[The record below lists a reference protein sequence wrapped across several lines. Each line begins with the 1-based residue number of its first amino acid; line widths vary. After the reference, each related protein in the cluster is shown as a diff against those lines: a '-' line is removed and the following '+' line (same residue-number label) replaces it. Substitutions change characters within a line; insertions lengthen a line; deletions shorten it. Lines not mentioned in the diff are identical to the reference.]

1 MISISWIPIGK
12 KNLLGV
18 SQFPG
23 KNLQNIFDLSSFLK
37 DLQIIKKQKVK
48 IVVSLLPDNE
58 KNKLGLDDLIWSKEE
73 VEYIQFPI
81 NDFSVP
87 PKKKFN
93 ELKKLISFIKE
104 NLMLSKHVLIH
115 CNGGKGRSGMIA
127 ALVLKAM
134 KEKDPIKKVREKVIG
149 AIETEEQE
157 IFVTNWTHNYY
168 T

>member
-23 KNLQNIFDLSSFLK
+23 KNLQNIFDLSSFSN

-48 IVVSLLPDNE
+48 IVVSLLPDKE
-58 KNKLGLDDLIWSKEE
+58 KNKLGLDDFIWSKEE

-81 NDFSVP
+81 GDFSVP

-104 NLMLSKHVLIH
+104 NLMLSKYVLIH

-157 IFVTNWTHNYY
+157 IFVKDWV
-168 T
+168 

>member
-23 KNLQNIFDLSSFLK
+23 KNLQNIFDLSSFSK
-37 DLQIIKKQKVK
+37 DLQIIKKQKIK

-58 KNKLGLDDLIWSKEE
+58 KNKLGLDDLIWSKQEI
-73 VEYIQFPI
+73 EYIKFPI
-81 NDFSVP
+81 DDFGVP
-87 PKKKFN
+87 PNNKYD
-93 ELKKLISFIKE
+93 ELKELISIIKK
-104 NLMLSKHVLIH
+104 NLILSNPVLIH

-134 KEKDPIKKVREKVIG
+134 KEKDTIKKVRENVVG

-157 IFVTNWTHNYY
+157 TFVENWI
-168 T
+168 

>member
-23 KNLQNIFDLSSFLK
+23 KNLQNIFDSSSFLK

-58 KNKLGLDDLIWSKEE
+58 KNKLGLDDFIWSKEE
-73 VEYIQFPI
+73 VDYIQFPI

-157 IFVTNWTHNYY
+157 IFVKDWV
-168 T
+168 

>member
-1 MISISWIPIGK
+1 MISISWITIGK

-23 KNLQNIFDLSSFLK
+23 KNLQNIFDLSSFSK

-81 NDFSVP
+81 SDFSVP

-93 ELKKLISFIKE
+93 ELKKLISFIKK

-157 IFVTNWTHNYY
+157 IFVKDWV
-168 T
+168 

>member
-104 NLMLSKHVLIH
+104 NLMLSKYVLIH

-157 IFVTNWTHNYY
+157 IFVKDWV
-168 T
+168 

>member
-48 IVVSLLPDNE
+48 IVVSLLPDKE

-157 IFVTNWTHNYY
+157 IFVKDWV
-168 T
+168 

>member
-37 DLQIIKKQKVK
+37 DLQIIKKHKVK

-104 NLMLSKHVLIH
+104 NLMLSKYVLIH

-157 IFVTNWTHNYY
+157 IFVKDWV
-168 T
+168 

>member
-73 VEYIQFPI
+73 VEYIQFPV

-104 NLMLSKHVLIH
+104 NLMLSKYVLIH

-157 IFVTNWTHNYY
+157 IYVKDWV
-168 T
+168 

>member
-23 KNLQNIFDLSSFLK
+23 KNLQNIFDLSSFSK

-58 KNKLGLDDLIWSKEE
+58 KNKLGLDDLIWSKVE

-81 NDFSVP
+81 SDFSVP

-93 ELKKLISFIKE
+93 ELKKLISFIKK

-157 IFVTNWTHNYY
+157 IFVKDWV
-168 T
+168 

>member
-48 IVVSLLPDNE
+48 IIVSLLPENE

-157 IFVTNWTHNYY
+157 ILVKDWF
-168 T
+168 

>member
-104 NLMLSKHVLIH
+104 SLMLSKHVLIH

-157 IFVTNWTHNYY
+157 IFVKDWV
-168 T
+168 

>member
-48 IVVSLLPDNE
+48 IVVSLLPENE

-104 NLMLSKHVLIH
+104 NLMLSKYVLIH

-157 IFVTNWTHNYY
+157 IFVKDWV
-168 T
+168 

>member
-58 KNKLGLDDLIWSKEE
+58 KNKLGLDDRIWSKEE

-104 NLMLSKHVLIH
+104 NLMLSKYVLIH

-157 IFVTNWTHNYY
+157 IFVKDWV
-168 T
+168 

>member
-134 KEKDPIKKVREKVIG
+134 KEKDTINKVRENVFG

-157 IFVTNWTHNYY
+157 TFVENWI
-168 T
+168 

>member
-73 VEYIQFPI
+73 VEYIQFSI

-93 ELKKLISFIKE
+93 ELKKLI
-104 NLMLSKHVLIH
+104 
-115 CNGGKGRSGMIA
+115 
-127 ALVLKAM
+127 
-134 KEKDPIKKVREKVIG
+134 
-149 AIETEEQE
+149 
-157 IFVTNWTHNYY
+157 
-168 T
+168 

>member
-23 KNLQNIFDLSSFLK
+23 KNLQNIFDLSSFSN

-48 IVVSLLPDNE
+48 IVLSLLPDNE

-104 NLMLSKHVLIH
+104 NLMLSKYVLIH

-157 IFVTNWTHNYY
+157 IFVKDWV
-168 T
+168 

>member
-81 NDFSVP
+81 GDFSVP

-157 IFVTNWTHNYY
+157 IFVKDWV
-168 T
+168 

>member
-1 MISISWIPIGK
+1 MFSISWIPIGK

-37 DLQIIKKQKVK
+37 DLQIIKKQKIK
-48 IVVSLLPDNE
+48 IVVSLLPENE

-104 NLMLSKHVLIH
+104 NLMLSKYVLIH

-157 IFVTNWTHNYY
+157 IFVKDWV
-168 T
+168 

>member
-81 NDFSVP
+81 NDFSLP

-104 NLMLSKHVLIH
+104 TFMLSKHVLIH

-157 IFVTNWTHNYY
+157 IFVKDWV
-168 T
+168 

>member
-23 KNLQNIFDLSSFLK
+23 KNLQNIFDLSSLLK

-48 IVVSLLPDNE
+48 IVVSLLPDKE
-58 KNKLGLDDLIWSKEE
+58 KFKLGLDDLIWSKEE

-81 NDFSVP
+81 GDFSVP

-157 IFVTNWTHNYY
+157 IFVKDWV
-168 T
+168 

>member
-104 NLMLSKHVLIH
+104 NLMLSNHVLIH

-157 IFVTNWTHNYY
+157 IFVKDWV
-168 T
+168 

>member
-58 KNKLGLDDLIWSKEE
+58 KNKLGLDDLIWSKQEI
-73 VEYIQFPI
+73 EYIKFPI
-81 NDFSVP
+81 DDFGVP
-87 PKKKFN
+87 PNNKYN

-157 IFVTNWTHNYY
+157 IFVKDWV
-168 T
+168 